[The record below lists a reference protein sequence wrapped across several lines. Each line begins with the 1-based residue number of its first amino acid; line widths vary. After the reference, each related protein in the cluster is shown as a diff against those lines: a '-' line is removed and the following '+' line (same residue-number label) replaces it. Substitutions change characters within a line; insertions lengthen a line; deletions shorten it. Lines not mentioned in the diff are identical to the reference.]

1 MTAVEYLVSMI
12 CTDVNVYDE
21 EGNDNGVEYW
31 NAFTSCKDLS
41 KYINIAK
48 EMEKQQQNE
57 NKFSNE
63 EMRFIEGMI
72 SFYWMHYNI
81 DHLYNFFEN
90 ELSNSIIK
98 KINYETTTND

>member
-41 KYINIAK
+41 EYIKQAK
-48 EMEKQQQNE
+48 ELEKEQIIDAYYEGKEYGFKEHGEQYYNE
-57 NKFSNE
+57 TF
-63 EMRFIEGMI
+63 
-72 SFYWMHYNI
+72 
-81 DHLYNFFEN
+81 
-90 ELSNSIIK
+90 K
-98 KINYETTTND
+98 K